1 MPIYSVKGPDGR
13 IYDVEGPAGA
23 SDEQVIAFLQQHLAA
38 SPEQKPKEGLIAGL
52 QKGAESTFSQL
63 RSGIGS
69 LIGSPEE
76 AARAGLE
83 RGEDINK
90 RYAQQVSLDKVKQA
104 YADKG
109 LMSAAGEALG
119 QIPYALAEQ
128 IPNLVT
134 NIGGARLGALA
145 GAPFGPV
152 GSIIGG
158 GAGLIAPSVLQQLGG
173 NVERQA
179 AEGQPVSVGQALP
192 TAVLQ
197 GGLDVAGSFIPL
209 GGRLVSKLTGLPVE
223 TLLGR
228 TSAQAAKLA
237 EERLLATLAKG
248 TTTGVMAEIPTEVT
262 QQMLQRAQ
270 AGLSLTSPD
279 ALKEYGETAY
289 QAGLL
294 GPLGAVGRMSEVGG
308 ARQQVE
314 QEQMLDMRQKRI
326 AGLEQEEKDRAAQ
339 EAEKA
344 QAEQA
349 RQEQLKDPEFA
360 MQAEARYN
368 DLQQQF
374 ASLREQ
380 ANSKV
385 DPTDLAGIEARNAAR
400 QQLKAFKKTDEYK
413 SVMDDYQQTASI
425 RDNLK
430 KQREEQTRIQT
441 EAARQKD
448 YTRSA

>member
-1 MPIYSVKGPDGR
+1 MPIARFQLPDGR
-13 IYDVEGPAGA
+13 IARFEVPEGTTP
-23 SDEQVIAFLQQHLAA
+23 EQAQVMMEAQVGELTAT
-38 SPEQKPKEGLIAGL
+38 PEQKPKEGLIAGL
-52 QKGAESTFSQL
+52 EKGAESTLSQL

-145 GAPFGPV
+145 GSPFGPV

-158 GAGLIAPSVLQQLGG
+158 GAGFIAPSVLQQLGG

-197 GGLDVAGSFIPL
+197 GGLEAAGSFIPL

-223 TLLGR
+223 ALLGR

-237 EERLLATLAKG
+237 EERLLATLA
-248 TTTGVMAEIPTEVT
+248 
-262 QQMLQRAQ
+262 RAQ
-270 AGLSLTSPD
+270 LQALSL
-279 ALKEYGETAY
+279 
-289 QAGLL
+289 
-294 GPLGAVGRMSEVGG
+294 RF
-308 ARQQVE
+308 QQK
-314 QEQMLDMRQKRI
+314 L
-326 AGLEQEEKDRAAQ
+326 
-339 EAEKA
+339 
-344 QAEQA
+344 
-349 RQEQLKDPEFA
+349 P
-360 MQAEARYN
+360 
-368 DLQQQF
+368 
-374 ASLREQ
+374 
-380 ANSKV
+380 SKCCNV
-385 DPTDLAGIEARNAAR
+385 R
-400 QQLKAFKKTDEYK
+400 
-413 SVMDDYQQTASI
+413 
-425 RDNLK
+425 
-430 KQREEQTRIQT
+430 KQG
-441 EAARQKD
+441 
-448 YTRSA
+448 YP